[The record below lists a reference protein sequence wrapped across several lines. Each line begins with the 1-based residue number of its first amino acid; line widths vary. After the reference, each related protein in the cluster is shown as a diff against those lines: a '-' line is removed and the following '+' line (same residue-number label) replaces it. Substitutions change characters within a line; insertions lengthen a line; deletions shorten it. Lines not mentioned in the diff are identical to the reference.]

1 LVFFFVY
8 QICERILISP
18 SETQK
23 FQKSDLTDSLNNVT
37 LLFADIANFTKY
49 SSSVTPEIVVAM
61 LKSLFTEFDKIC
73 LAYNLYKVYT
83 IGDCYV
89 VMSLNEGS
97 RPHSISEEV
106 HNVLSMG
113 FAMID
118 TIKTV
123 RERIN
128 FPDLDMRI
136 GVHTGDVIGGI
147 VGTNIVRYDIYG
159 RTVMIANKM
168 ESNGKLGR
176 INVSET
182 TKNIIQTNFEEEYE
196 FEEQPQIYVKSI
208 DQNIKNFLIK
218 KPNKI
223 LA

>member
-1 LVFFFVY
+1 MNSS
-8 QICERILISP
+8 QSQA
-18 SETQK
+18 TQK
-23 FQKSDLTDSLNNVT
+23 FQKSDLTDSLSNVT

-61 LKSLFTEFDKIC
+61 LKNLFTEFDKIC
-73 LAYNLYKVYT
+73 LAYGLYKVYT

-89 VMSLNEGS
+89 VMSLHEGTS
-97 RPHSISEEV
+97 KAHAVCEEV
-106 HNVLSMG
+106 KNVLSMG

-118 TIKTV
+118 IIKNV

-128 FPDLDMRI
+128 FKDLDMRI

-168 ESNGKLGR
+168 ESNGKLGK

-182 TKNIIQTNFEEEYE
+182 TKNILQTSFEGEYE
-196 FEEQPQIYVKSI
+196 FEEQNEIYVKSI
-208 DQNIKNFLIK
+208 DQNIRNFLIR

-223 LA
+223 LE